1 MVKKWMKILSYL
13 RKIQRPDAYRGRNQ
27 YSTKY
32 TRKTQ
37 LVCRIFKDDKSI
49 GGCCSSGCGRDR
61 ASFTST
67 NDKKSRETNTSSKKN
82 QTKNQQ

>member
-1 MVKKWMKILSYL
+1 MGK
-13 RKIQRPDAYRGRNQ
+13 NQ
-27 YSTKY
+27 HSTKY

-82 QTKNQQ
+82 QTKNQQRIQVVCIYREIRAATC